1 MSYRIGKGYDVH
13 QIKVGEPL
21 ILGGVS
27 IPYEKGVVAHS
38 DGDILLHA
46 IIDSLLGALALGD
59 IGALF
64 PNSKEWENI
73 SGLLM
78 LKKVKAF
85 ITSKYRITI
94 INIDSSL
101 IAEKPKILTH
111 ADAMKKNIAQ
121 ALGLEMDQ
129 IGIKATTNERMGFVG
144 KGEGMAAMA
153 VASVEV

>member
-13 QIKVGEPL
+13 QIKSGEKL

-64 PNSKEWENI
+64 PNSKEWKNI

-85 ITSKYRITI
+85 IASKYRITI
-94 INIDSSL
+94 INIDT
-101 IAEKPKILTH
+101 IL
-111 ADAMKKNIAQ
+111 
-121 ALGLEMDQ
+121 L
-129 IGIKATTNERMGFVG
+129 
-144 KGEGMAAMA
+144 
-153 VASVEV
+153 